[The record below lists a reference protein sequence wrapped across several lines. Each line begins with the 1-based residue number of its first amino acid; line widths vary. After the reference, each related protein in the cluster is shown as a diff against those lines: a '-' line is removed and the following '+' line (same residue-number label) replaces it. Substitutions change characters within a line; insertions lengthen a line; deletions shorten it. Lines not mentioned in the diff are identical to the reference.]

1 VPSKGEPDEMS
12 VRCTAV
18 VSRRVRAL
26 AAIDDW
32 PAPHASVAVVAPG
45 GVLAAYGP
53 TARPSRWASI
63 TKLAT
68 ACAVLVAAE
77 EGILDLD
84 EPAGPPSSTVRHLL
98 AHASGLGFDAGPP
111 IAPPG
116 KRRIYSN
123 AGYEV
128 LGRLLEVRASMAFEA
143 YLTSAVLEPAGVRA
157 TTLEGTAA
165 GGLVGPLD
173 DLASFAHALF
183 APPFLAPET
192 FTEATA
198 VAFPGLA
205 GVIPGLGRQDPSDW
219 GLGFELRDAKTP
231 HWTGSRNSP
240 GTYGHFGGSG
250 SFLWL
255 DPEAGLALVCLA
267 DLEFG
272 AWALEAWPSLSDAV
286 LEEQAR

>member
-1 VPSKGEPDEMS
+1 MS

-18 VSRRVRAL
+18 VSRGVRAL

-32 PAPHASVAVVAPG
+32 PAPHASVAVVAPS
-45 GVLAAYGP
+45 GVVAARGP
-53 TARPSRWASI
+53 ALRPARWASI

-84 EPAGPPSSTVRHLL
+84 EAAGPRGSTVRHLL
-98 AHASGLGFDAGPP
+98 AHASGLGFDPGPP

-123 AGYEV
+123 AGYEA
-128 LGRLLEVRASMAFEA
+128 LGALLEERAGMAFDA
-143 YLTSAVLEPAGVRA
+143 YLAGAVLEPSGVSA
-157 TTLEGTAA
+157 TVLEGTAA
-165 GGLVGPLD
+165 AGLVGPLD
-173 DLASFAHALF
+173 DLASFAQALF

-192 FTEATA
+192 FAEATA

-219 GLGFELRDAKTP
+219 GLGFEVRDGKSP
-231 HWTGSRNSP
+231 HWTGSRNSAS
-240 GTYGHFGGSG
+240 TYGHFGGSG

-255 DPEAGLALVCLA
+255 DPEARVALVCLA
-267 DLEFG
+267 DLDFG
-272 AWALEAWPSLSDAV
+272 DWALDAWPALSDAV
-286 LEEQAR
+286 LAELASEAR

>member
-198 VAFPGLA
+198 VAFLGLA